1 VYIRLAAGGSSSSL
15 MTDLNIINVLELSG
29 DVVADVCGLQVAT
42 SEAIITIIMTII
54 IIIVIIIIIIIM
66 IIIITTIIINIII
79 ITIITIIAF
88 SHISH

>member
-54 IIIVIIIIIIIM
+54 IITIIII